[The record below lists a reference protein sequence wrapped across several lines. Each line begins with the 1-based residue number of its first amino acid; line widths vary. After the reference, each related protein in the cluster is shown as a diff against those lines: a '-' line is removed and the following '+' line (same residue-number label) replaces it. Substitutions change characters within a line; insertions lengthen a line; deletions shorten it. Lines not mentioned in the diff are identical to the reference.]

1 MLDRRND
8 NVYMYIS
15 IISVYC
21 IQYVLAY
28 VIYNGT
34 IFNILS
40 CNTEQSLDYVDALSK
55 KKKKCYELFTAC
67 MIIFFLQ
74 RLVFE
79 VS

>member
-55 KKKKCYELFTAC
+55 KKKKMLRTVHC
-67 MIIFFLQ
+67 MYDNIFLI
-74 RLVFE
+74 E
-79 VS
+79 ASI